1 MFSDAAAVATVA
13 VRDLAKAKAF
23 YGDVLGLALLE
34 EAMGV
39 ATYKT
44 GGSKLFVYESA
55 FYGTNKATSVTFP
68 LKDLAEVAKV
78 AASLKDKGVTFE
90 HYNNVPD
97 LTLDGDVYTGAGMA
111 VAWFTDPDGNIL
123 SIVGGA

>member
-1 MFSDAAAVATVA
+1 MFSNATAVATVA
-13 VRDLAKAKAF
+13 VRDLARAKAF
-23 YGDVLGLALLE
+23 YGDILGFPLAQ

-68 LKDLAEVAKV
+68 IEDVSAV
-78 AASLKDKGVTFE
+78 AADLKAKGVSFE
-90 HYNNVPD
+90 HYDNVPG
-97 LTLDGDVYTGAGMA
+97 LRLEGDVYVGDGME
-111 VAWFTDPDGNIL
+111 VAWFKDPDGNTL
-123 SIVGGA
+123 SIVSG